1 MAILNLSDVGYDI
14 RTESRH
20 LGFGV
25 YEIFRALLPDKPV
38 ITLRISPDLENDA
51 AFWEKISDKISVLVF
66 HGIGFNKQ
74 WDFNTADQAIKFVND
89 LLPKISPKD
98 KLYQL
103 LEHFHSLSDF
113 DGDFVD
119 IDLYTTHQQNVWRRQ
134 FFNSIAELQFYV
146 DALKEKNWIVLFHDG
161 GPYIRVQLTLT
172 GITEVSNYEESKNSN
187 ICFVAMSFDPT
198 LTEIYNNAIQPAII
212 ETGFVPFILHS
223 AHIETGSTINDA
235 MIAAIKKAKFTIAD
249 FTQHKDGVYFEA
261 GFALGRGQKVIF
273 TCKEGDIDEAHFDT
287 RNYQHILWKDA
298 ADLKRKLIDKI
309 EAYIKD

>member
-1 MAILNLSDVGYDI
+1 MAIPDLSEVGYEI
-14 RTESRH
+14 RTGTRH

-25 YEIFRALLPDKPV
+25 YNIIRPGSDNPV
-38 ITLRISPDLENDA
+38 VTMRISADLDNEVE
-51 AFWEKISDKISVLVF
+51 FWEKISDKIAVLLF
-66 HGIGFNKQ
+66 HGIGFNKN
-74 WDFNTADQAIKFVND
+74 WDFNTTDQTVKFLND

-103 LEHFHSLSDF
+103 LEYLHSLSDF

-119 IDLYTTHQQNVWRRQ
+119 IDLLTTHQKNVWRRL
-134 FFNSIAELQFYV
+134 FFNSIAELQFYL
-146 DALKEKNWIVLFHDG
+146 DALKEKNWILLFHDG
-161 GPYIRVQLTLT
+161 GPYIRAQLTLS
-172 GITEVSNYEESKNSN
+172 GITEVSTYVESKNSN